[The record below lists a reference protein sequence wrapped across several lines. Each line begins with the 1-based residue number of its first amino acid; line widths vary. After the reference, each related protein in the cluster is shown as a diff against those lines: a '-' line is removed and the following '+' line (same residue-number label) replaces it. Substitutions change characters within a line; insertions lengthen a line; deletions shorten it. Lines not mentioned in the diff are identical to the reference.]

1 MPGCEYLIQVDL
13 LAECTE
19 SRLVEIDGASSSMHL
34 RREREVRTMCDY
46 SLMMVPNR
54 LAIEGEELVAHR
66 FQSGT
71 TGFVSCSDFDI
82 WLAEHRSKNIWRRL
96 KACLSSTAEPT
107 PVVCIP
113 PGARLLVE
121 RSPEFLNGRMHQ
133 GSSELATFTQLS
145 AEANQHRD
153 ALCFDD
159 GVIVRLAML
168 AEGQRV
174 KVLRLASHEETE
186 FRPETAQRV
195 PAV

>member
-1 MPGCEYLIQVDL
+1 
-13 LAECTE
+13 
-19 SRLVEIDGASSSMHL
+19 
-34 RREREVRTMCDY
+34 MCDY

-71 TGFVSCSDFDI
+71 TGFVSSSDFST
-82 WLAEHRSKNIWRRL
+82 WNAERRSKSIWQRL
-96 KACLSSTAEPT
+96 TACFASTTEPA

-113 PGARLLVE
+113 PGARLRVE
-121 RSPEFLNGRMHQ
+121 AAPESLSARSHS
-133 GSSELATFTQLS
+133 GSCELATFAQLS

-159 GVIVRLAML
+159 GAIVRLAML

-174 KVLRLASHEETE
+174 RVLRLSSIEEPEAS
-186 FRPETAQRV
+186 PETVLRV
-195 PAV
+195 NAA